1 MTDEIVMHLQQID
14 AMYEAL
20 VSQVPAVVYV
30 NAEEEVSSALYM
42 SPQVEQ
48 MLGYTQEEWLEDPN
62 LWVELLHP
70 EDRERV
76 LSEAERTRTT
86 GEPFEAEYQLV
97 ARDGRTVR
105 VHDKAVRVEVGD
117 RSTVVWQGVLLDT
130 TERKRA
136 EEELR
141 RSKELFRETF
151 ESAGVG
157 MAHVTPDGRW
167 LRVNDKLCEISGYDR
182 EELLGTPFL
191 ELTPPEDRQASLD
204 RVRRMLAGKLGP
216 YSLERRYVRKDG
228 SRVWVELSVSLARNT
243 TGGPDFFI
251 CVAEDITER
260 KIAELVPEP
269 LTDREL
275 EVLHHLA
282 VGKTNPQIAED
293 LCYSLGTV
301 KLCVQRIISKLAVA
315 DRKGAAARAVE
326 IGLVPPPCY

>member
-1 MTDEIVMHLQQID
+1 MHVAVDGVHLQETN

-42 SPQVEQ
+42 SSS
-48 MLGYTQEEWLEDPN
+48 GRADAR
-62 LWVELLHP
+62 LHP
-70 EDRERV
+70 GGVAGRPQSLGRGCSTPNISERV
-76 LSEAERTRTT
+76 LAEANRTRTT
-86 GEPFEAEYQLV
+86 GDPFEAEYQLV

-167 LRVNDKLCEISGYDR
+167 LRVNDNLCG
-182 EELLGTPFL
+182 
-191 ELTPPEDRQASLD
+191 
-204 RVRRMLAGKLGP
+204 
-216 YSLERRYVRKDG
+216 
-228 SRVWVELSVSLARNT
+228 
-243 TGGPDFFI
+243 
-251 CVAEDITER
+251 
-260 KIAELVPEP
+260 
-269 LTDREL
+269 
-275 EVLHHLA
+275 
-282 VGKTNPQIAED
+282 D
-293 LCYSLGTV
+293 LRL
-301 KLCVQRIISKLAVA
+301 RP
-315 DRKGAAARAVE
+315 RGAARDALPGAYSSRGPA
-326 IGLVPPPCY
+326 GQPRPCPSDASR